1 MDCSD
6 KISFLD
12 QYRLNY
18 GPFKLKVFYHN
29 LLMIEPKGALKLI
42 NDKDLHYCSLFLLY
56 DEIEVLHLNQYLSL
70 KNITAISLTKDILS
84 KPDLMIN
91 LSFKPT
97 DYIQIV
103 YSTLKWMLDTGCYD
117 DGLND
122 DFDKILDISSALLI
136 KVYNDKSF
144 LPIMAEMIFERNNK
158 GCYIHDLVWAFF
170 QAKDPRSLIIIAKY
184 MMSPRESDKELVKI
198 LLNFAQIPKK
208 SCMRDNETQYS
219 LFLEWLKDNNLY
231 LYFTGE
237 HFHKTPDPKPYTII
251 LEAKYLCNPI
261 SIDTGEMLKPLT
273 EKETTLLS
281 KFKSLDE
288 NIKLALAD
296 YSLKLYQKD
305 KSKWDKWISLTIN
318 EQIQKSANGGIE

>member
-6 KISFLD
+6 KVSFLD

-18 GPFKLKVFYHN
+18 GPFKLKAFYHN
-29 LLMIEPKGALKLI
+29 LLIAEPDRALRLI
-42 NDKDLHYCSLFLLY
+42 NDKDLCYCSLFLLY
-56 DEIEVLHLNQYLSL
+56 NEIEALHLNQFMSF
-70 KNITAISLTKDILS
+70 KNAAAISITKDILN
-84 KPDLMIN
+84 KPDLMIDFN
-91 LSFKPT
+91 FKPT

-103 YSTLKWMLDTGCYD
+103 YSTLKWMLGTGYYN

-122 DFDKILDISSALLI
+122 DFDKVLDICSALLI

-144 LPIMAEMIFERNNK
+144 LPIIAEMIFERNNK
-158 GCYIHDLVWAFF
+158 GYYIHDLVWIFF

-184 MMSPRESDKELVKI
+184 LMSPRESDKELAKI
-198 LLNFAQIPKK
+198 LLNFAQIPEK

-231 LYFTGE
+231 LCFTGE
-237 HFHKTPDPKPYTII
+237 HFHRTPDPKPYTII

-273 EKETTLLS
+273 EKETTLLTN
-281 KFKSLDE
+281 FKSLDE
-288 NIKLALAD
+288 DIKLSLAD

-305 KSKWDKWISLTIN
+305 KSNWDKWINLTLN
-318 EQIQKSANGGIE
+318 EQIQKSADGGI